1 MSWFQYDRAI
11 LEFGNIAHTAST
23 SDVTDEVIIIEWD
36 AVVIENALTDDAEEY
51 WVSAGAE
58 YNSESEI
65 WVGQTSFTLNT
76 TLPVSARSCMI
87 QRDMRNFRVI

>member
-1 MSWFQYDRAI
+1 M
-11 LEFGNIAHTAST
+11 
-23 SDVTDEVIIIEWD
+23 IIIEWD